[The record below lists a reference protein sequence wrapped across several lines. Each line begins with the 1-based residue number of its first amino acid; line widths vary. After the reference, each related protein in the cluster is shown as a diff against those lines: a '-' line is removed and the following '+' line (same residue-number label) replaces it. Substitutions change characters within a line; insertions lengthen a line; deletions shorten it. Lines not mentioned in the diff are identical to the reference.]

1 MEGLDCG
8 VSRPTRACMERRT
21 LVRADVG
28 WTLND
33 DDDDDDDVYFAF
45 IPIQS
50 GIGNSCN
57 TAIWW
62 VRKSKVI

>member
-1 MEGLDCG
+1 MEELDCG

-33 DDDDDDDVYFAF
+33 NDDDDDDSDQEQIFLF
-45 IPIQS
+45 
-50 GIGNSCN
+50 
-57 TAIWW
+57 
-62 VRKSKVI
+62 

>member
-1 MEGLDCG
+1 MEELDCG

-33 DDDDDDDVYFAF
+33 NDDDDVWMG
-45 IPIQS
+45 S
-50 GIGNSCN
+50 GGAWSECHS
-57 TAIWW
+57 TEMT
-62 VRKSKVI
+62 